1 MSDIMKTKEVGRSVN
16 KLDGLSLASGAARF
30 VADKV
35 PPDVLYG
42 AILTSPHAHARI
54 KSIDKTEA
62 LAVPGVKVVLTYRD
76 VPRVA
81 HTTAGQ
87 GFPEP
92 SPYDTFC
99 LDSKV
104 RFVGDR
110 VAAVAA
116 ETPEAA
122 QEALRRLR
130 VEYEVLPAILDP
142 RDSMKPGAPVI
153 HDEPEAR
160 VIIPIVYE
168 PQKNL
173 VARATAHMG
182 DVEAVFK
189 ECDVVLEGSYHFS
202 QCQHCPM
209 EPHVCFT
216 ELDELGRLTIHTS
229 TQVPFHVRRITAARM
244 QLPVQKVR
252 VIKPRIG
259 GGFGAKQE
267 VLIED
272 LCSALTLATGKPV
285 LLEYTR
291 AQEFISSRTRHPQY
305 INVRMGA
312 MNNGDLKAIDLR
324 ILMDCGAYGA
334 HGLTVVSNSGSK
346 NLPLYRWKAVNFLG
360 EVVYTNLPLGGA
372 YRGYG
377 ATQSYFATECLLDEL
392 AAKLGLDPIAL
403 RQRNHVRPGESSPI
417 FEALGEGKAG
427 VPQTIDAC
435 GLPECLIKG
444 AQAIGWNEKHGKAA
458 MQTGVTRR
466 GVGMCALMQG
476 SSIPEIDMGSCYLK
490 MNEDGSFNLQMG
502 ATDLGTGSDTV
513 LSQIA
518 AEVLGCATEKIL
530 PYSSDTDLTPFDVG
544 AYASST
550 TYLTGNAVI
559 NTATKVADQIRGVG
573 AEMLKV
579 PVAEV
584 RLEDSCVVAADGRK
598 VTFEQVGI
606 YSLYEKNQFQIQAT
620 GSHVTH
626 KSPPPFSAHYAEV

>member
-244 QLPVQKVR
+244 QLPVQKVDR
-252 VIKPRIG
+252 K
-259 GGFGAKQE
+259 
-267 VLIED
+267 
-272 LCSALTLATGKPV
+272 S
-285 LLEYTR
+285 
-291 AQEFISSRTRHPQY
+291 
-305 INVRMGA
+305 
-312 MNNGDLKAIDLR
+312 
-324 ILMDCGAYGA
+324 
-334 HGLTVVSNSGSK
+334 VV
-346 NLPLYRWKAVNFLG
+346 
-360 EVVYTNLPLGGA
+360 
-372 YRGYG
+372 
-377 ATQSYFATECLLDEL
+377 
-392 AAKLGLDPIAL
+392 
-403 RQRNHVRPGESSPI
+403 
-417 FEALGEGKAG
+417 
-427 VPQTIDAC
+427 
-435 GLPECLIKG
+435 
-444 AQAIGWNEKHGKAA
+444 
-458 MQTGVTRR
+458 
-466 GVGMCALMQG
+466 
-476 SSIPEIDMGSCYLK
+476 
-490 MNEDGSFNLQMG
+490 
-502 ATDLGTGSDTV
+502 
-513 LSQIA
+513 
-518 AEVLGCATEKIL
+518 
-530 PYSSDTDLTPFDVG
+530 
-544 AYASST
+544 
-550 TYLTGNAVI
+550 
-559 NTATKVADQIRGVG
+559 
-573 AEMLKV
+573 
-579 PVAEV
+579 
-584 RLEDSCVVAADGRK
+584 
-598 VTFEQVGI
+598 
-606 YSLYEKNQFQIQAT
+606 
-620 GSHVTH
+620 
-626 KSPPPFSAHYAEV
+626 